1 MTDLEEIKYWCDF
14 IDGDLNSLSILFMQY
29 SRGLIS
35 YGMKICRDEELVKDS
50 IQEVFILLIQKRQK
64 LNRDLKIRGLVF
76 RLLRN
81 KMIDEI
87 KLINRRKN
95 HDPLEFNGGIVFES
109 DSEHHYIGVEEEM
122 NRDNLL
128 SWALDQLS
136 SHQKEVMFLK
146 YSNALSYEEISEV
159 MGISIASA
167 RTLIYRTLKQM
178 KSLLSI
184 SERSEIS
191 ASSKC

>member
-1 MTDLEEIKYWCDF
+1 MTDSEEIKYWHDF
-14 IDGDLNSLSILFMQY
+14 IDGDLNSLSVLFMQY
-29 SRGLIS
+29 SRSLIS

-64 LNRDLKIRGLVF
+64 LNQDLKIRGLIF

-87 KLINRRKN
+87 KLSNRRKN
-95 HDPLEFNGGIVFES
+95 QDPLKFNDGIIFES
-109 DSEHHYIGVEEEM
+109 DSEHNYIGAEEEM

-128 SWALDQLS
+128 SRALDQLS
-136 SHQKEVMFLK
+136 THQKEVMFLK
-146 YSNALSYEEISEV
+146 YSNSLSYEEISEV

-178 KSLLSI
+178 KSLLAI
-184 SERSEIS
+184 SQRSEI
-191 ASSKC
+191 